1 MTSSQSGHSNELQT
15 KSVILTKQAKTFAQT
30 MPPQQD
36 NKNLEGT
43 PSFDPENKTNTFF
56 FSQTTA
62 PPQLLQKS
70 FAESNQLKSS
80 QNLNS

>member
-30 MPPQQD
+30 MPPHKD
-36 NKNLEGT
+36 NLEGT
-43 PSFDPENKTNTFF
+43 PSFDPENKTNTIF